1 MARKIFIG
9 SGARTRDLELH
20 SMHLEAVT
28 ILSWL
33 EFKSSL
39 FRGFPSKQQRLT
51 AQITALRYPCPL
63 ISDTFVTAAIIDK
76 EADKSNFLFSSINAA
91 TDSIIKNAKIIELTI
106 SITVTKMQLGFV
118 A

>member
-20 SMHLEAVT
+20 LMLLEAVT

-39 FRGFPSKQQRLT
+39 LRGFPSKQRRLT
-51 AQITALRYPCPL
+51 AQITVLRYPCPL
-63 ISDTFVTAAIIDK
+63 ISDTFETAAIIDK

-91 TDSIIKNAKIIELTI
+91 TDSNIKNANIIELTI
-106 SITVTKMQLGFV
+106 SITGTKMQLGFV